1 MTFYNDT
8 RNGNIGLRAALS
20 AMVGGVA
27 SFFDGVA
34 DSIRRYQKFSQTYD
48 ELNRLSQRELD
59 DLGIDRS
66 MITRVAMDAAFK
78 D

>member
-1 MTFYNDT
+1 MTFYNET
-8 RNGNIGLRAALS
+8 RNAGIGLRTALAAT
-20 AMVGGVA
+20 VGSVI
-27 SFFDGVA
+27 SFFAGIA
-34 DSIRRYQKFSQTYD
+34 DSMRRYQKFTQTYD

-66 MITRVAMDAAFK
+66 MITRVAMDAAYK